1 MSTSGGPTDSAASR
15 LGRVFA
21 DEPLEG
27 GESKEIARL
36 SEQVERLKDK
46 LGEVI
51 FIACCI
57 VIIVIDVCVMPNS
70 QTWAAPVIIAAFQLI
85 FLFMMARVCRVN
97 DITTLYA
104 MLLEGV
110 DRYKGNRKPT
120 DTTPADQG

>member
-1 MSTSGGPTDSAASR
+1 MSIGDEPPDKAASR

-21 DEPLEG
+21 DKPLEG

-36 SEQVERLKDK
+36 SEQVEALKDK
-46 LGEVI
+46 LGEVV

-57 VIIVIDVCVMPNS
+57 VVIVIDICVLPSS

-97 DITTLYA
+97 DIRTLYA
-104 MLLEGV
+104 MLLDGI

-120 DTTPADQG
+120 DPASPEQR